1 MPTIIPNQ
9 KVIDIALF
17 MQYLQQLKKMPR
29 TANSLFSRITSVYEK
44 LKIMNNVEIA
54 SPEWQLPYEEK
65 ELYLPISSGILNGD
79 LVTREWDG
87 TSHYYIRNGVNETD
101 VVTEL
106 VATYPNLKPH
116 FSNIHRNELL
126 FGNAFVH
133 PDGVVLRLVG
143 WDSTAPAYAK
153 GLLIQMDT
161 DLVIGD
167 IIETW
172 TESNH
177 QKQQNDPFMNT
188 IAVMSIEGASMW
200 CINLDTS
207 KNSNVLS
214 TMEYNLTDKTAK
226 YYNQIKWTYD
236 AVTYELLNGF
246 LMRGSQRQYV
256 GFDPTEICNRLV
268 ARPGNASVY
277 AKTYLGY
284 PFQMG
289 FDGTYF
295 YWNTSKRIT
304 PIYYTPNPTYY
315 ASYQYVK
322 RFKVV
327 E

>member
-29 TANSLFSRITSVYEK
+29 TANSLFSRISSVYEK
-44 LKIMNNVEIA
+44 LKIMNNAEIA

-65 ELYLPISSGILNGD
+65 ELYLPYSHGMLNGKI
-79 LVTREWDG
+79 VTFDFIG
-87 TSHYYIRNGVNETD
+87 GIIIKNGVNETNITTGLAGTYPNIEVHRHSLFPSESPRFGYAFTHANG
-101 VVTEL
+101 VVMRL
-106 VATYPNLKPH
+106 VATKATSPQ
-116 FSNIHRNELL
+116 
-126 FGNAFVH
+126 
-133 PDGVVLRLVG
+133 
-143 WDSTAPAYAK
+143 YAK
-153 GLLIQMDT
+153 GLLVQLDS
-161 DLVIGD
+161 DLIIGD

-172 TESNH
+172 EDAYH
-177 QKQQNDPFMNT
+177 WKRQNDPFMNT

-236 AVTYELLNGF
+236 AVNYELLNGF

-268 ARPGNASVY
+268 KRPGNASVY

-284 PFQMG
+284 PFHMG

-304 PIYYTPNPTYY
+304 PIYYTPYPTYY
-315 ASYQYVK
+315 APHQYVK

>member
-29 TANSLFSRITSVYEK
+29 TANSLFSRISSVYEK
-44 LKIMNNVEIA
+44 LKIMNNAEIA

-65 ELYLPISSGILNGD
+65 ELYLPYSHGMLNGKI
-79 LVTREWDG
+79 VTFDFIG
-87 TSHYYIRNGVNETD
+87 GIIIKNGVNETNI
-101 VVTEL
+101 TTGL
-106 VATYPNLKPH
+106 AGTYPSIGL
-116 FSNIHRNELL
+116 HRHSL
-126 FGNAFVH
+126 FPAENPRFGYAFTH
-133 PDGVVLRLVG
+133 PDGVVMRFVATPPYG
-143 WDSTAPAYAK
+143 K
-153 GLLIQMDT
+153 GLLVQMDNN
-161 DLVIGD
+161 LAIGD
-167 IIETW
+167 IIETR
-172 TESNH
+172 TEA
-177 QKQQNDPFMNT
+177 KNDPFMNT

-207 KNSNVLS
+207 KNANVLS
-214 TMEYNLTDKTAK
+214 TMEYNLIDKTAK

-236 AVTYELLNGF
+236 AVNYELLNGF
-246 LMRGSQRQYV
+246 LMRGSQRQYL

-268 ARPGNASVY
+268 VRPGNYSLY
-277 AKTYLGY
+277 EKTYLGY

-304 PIYYTPNPTYY
+304 PIYYTQNPTYY
-315 ASYQYVK
+315 ASHQYVK